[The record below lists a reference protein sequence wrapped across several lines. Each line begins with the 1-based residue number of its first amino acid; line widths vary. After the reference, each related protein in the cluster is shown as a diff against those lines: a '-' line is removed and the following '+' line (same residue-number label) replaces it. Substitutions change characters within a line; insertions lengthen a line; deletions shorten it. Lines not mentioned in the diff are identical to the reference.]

1 MAPDQIRAL
10 IDGGETLTVEFK
22 SEAGGPM
29 RDQDLVAAVVCLAN
43 GDAGE
48 ISRLLLGVEDDGEV
62 TGAHPRGGGAADLMR
77 ALIAN
82 KTQPPISVRIERVEI
97 DGAGVI
103 AIEVPPAR
111 VPVSTSDGHFA
122 RRRLGGDGKPACMPY
137 PFHEMQSRLA
147 SFGRLDLLELP
158 IPAASWNALDPAQ
171 FDRYR
176 ARATAKSDPVAA
188 LPDVEMALALG
199 AAERGAPDASPVP
212 TGLGL
217 LLFGRPEALAA
228 HMPTHGAGFQV
239 LDGGEVLVNED
250 LQGPL
255 LQIVDDLDARF
266 RARSQERE
274 VRDGMFR
281 IGVPD
286 YDPRAFREAVANA
299 LTHRDYSVRGRV
311 LVVWHPDRLE
321 VSSPGGFPHGVRL
334 DNLLVT
340 PPTPRNP
347 RLADAFKRAG
357 LVELVARGIDT
368 IYREQVR
375 WGRPPP
381 SYARSTEAH
390 VVLELPGGA
399 ANLDFVR
406 FVREEEAKAG
416 RRLGADG
423 LLVLNRLH
431 RDRSITTAEAAGLVQ
446 QPDAAARG
454 LLERLREDGLLEARG
469 NGPGRRWHLSAA
481 TYRGL
486 GKPAQY
492 VRQRGFEAIQHRQM
506 VIEYVK
512 GNGRITRAE
521 TADLCTISPRQ
532 ASALLAKMR
541 QDGLLLMHGRKR
553 GAWYSLK

>member
-1 MAPDQIRAL
+1 MTRDQIQAL

-22 SEAGGPM
+22 SESSGPM
-29 RDQDLVAAVVCLAN
+29 RDRDLVEAVVCLAN

-48 ISRLLLGVEDDGEV
+48 VALLLLGVEDDGKV
-62 TGAHPRGGGAADLMR
+62 TGAHPRDGGGADLMR

-111 VPVSTSDGHFA
+111 VPVATSDGRFV

-158 IPAASWNALDPAQ
+158 IPAASWSALDPAQ

-176 ARATAKSDPVAA
+176 ARAAAKSDPVAA
-188 LPDVEMALALG
+188 LPDIEMALALG

-239 LDGGEVLVNED
+239 LDGDEVLVNED
-250 LQGPL
+250 LRGPL

-299 LTHRDYSVRGRV
+299 LTHRDYSVRGRT
-311 LVVWHPDRLE
+311 LVVWRPDRLE
-321 VSSPGGFPHGVRL
+321 VSRPGGFPHGVRL

-399 ANLDFVR
+399 ANLEFVR
-406 FVREEEAKAG
+406 FVREE
-416 RRLGADG
+416 
-423 LLVLNRLH
+423 
-431 RDRSITTAEAAGLVQ
+431 
-446 QPDAAARG
+446 
-454 LLERLREDGLLEARG
+454 
-469 NGPGRRWHLSAA
+469 
-481 TYRGL
+481 
-486 GKPAQY
+486 
-492 VRQRGFEAIQHRQM
+492 
-506 VIEYVK
+506 
-512 GNGRITRAE
+512 
-521 TADLCTISPRQ
+521 
-532 ASALLAKMR
+532 
-541 QDGLLLMHGRKR
+541 
-553 GAWYSLK
+553 